1 MTTRIAVALI
11 ASSIIVLPIWL
22 GGPLYTVAALIVA
35 LSGGYEFYELL
46 TKGGYHPAPLL
57 GLVWI
62 AALVLCGL
70 QPDLSLQSTV
80 LSAGFAITFV
90 YAFFQQETPI
100 STWLATSV
108 VASYLGIMMAQ
119 VQAMRLLPDGLWWL
133 VLGLLITWAN
143 DTAAYFVGSTVGRRK
158 LWPRLSPKKTWEGTI
173 AGWLGA
179 AISGGVLAALLPLPI
194 GVFGGIVLGFFGG
207 ILGLLGDLSISVLK
221 RQVGVKDSGKLFP
234 GHGGMLDRLDSVLF
248 VLPFVYQVARW
259 IIAH

>member
-11 ASSIIVLPIWL
+11 ASSIIILPIWF
-22 GGPLYTVAALIVA
+22 GGPLYTLAALIIA

-46 TKGGYHPAPLL
+46 TKGGYHPAPFL

-70 QPDLSLQSTV
+70 QPDLALQSTV
-80 LSAGFAITFV
+80 ISAGFAITFV
-90 YAFFQQETPI
+90 YAFFQHETPI

-108 VASYLGIMMAQ
+108 VAIYLGLTMAQ

-133 VLGLLITWAN
+133 VLGLWITWTN
-143 DTAAYFVGSTVGRRK
+143 DTAAYFVGSTLGRRK

-173 AGWLGA
+173 AGWLCA
-179 AISGGVLAALLPLPI
+179 AVGGGVVVALLPLPLSI
-194 GVFGGIVLGFFGG
+194 ASGVAIGFFGG
-207 ILGLLGDLSISVLK
+207 VLGLLGDLSISVLK

-234 GHGGMLDRLDSVLF
+234 GHGGMLDRLDSILF

-259 IIAH
+259 VIGH

>member
-22 GGPLYTVAALIVA
+22 GGPLYTVAALIIA

-70 QPDLSLQSTV
+70 QPDLALQSTV

-90 YAFFQQETPI
+90 YAFFQHETPI

-108 VASYLGIMMAQ
+108 VAIYLGVMMAQ
-119 VQAMRLLPDGLWWL
+119 VQAMRLLPNGLWWL

-143 DTAAYFVGSTVGRRK
+143 DTAAYFVGSTLGRRK

-194 GVFGGIVLGFFGG
+194 GVFGGVVLGFFGG

-221 RQVGVKDSGKLFP
+221 RQVEVKDSGKLFP

-248 VLPFVYQVARW
+248 VLPFVYQIARW